1 MGSVFFTLGQGSKPF
16 SQARLLFVARLSAGS
31 PTFSLSSSSICGFL
45 FLPGLCFCVFDS
57 SPVARLP
64 LPKLSMITKAI
75 WSTVF
80 PLGGGACAVGEAAS
94 SRNAPLA
101 PRSAASDGTVLPEVV
116 DVATP
121 EVADVVAPEVAE
133 VVAFE
138 VADKVVPELA
148 DVVALQVADGDAHMA
163 GSIGSHPCSD
173 GHPRVAEGG
182 VENS

>member
-16 SQARLLFVARLSAGS
+16 SQ
-31 PTFSLSSSSICGFL
+31 
-45 FLPGLCFCVFDS
+45 
-57 SPVARLP
+57 
-64 LPKLSMITKAI
+64 
-75 WSTVF
+75 
-80 PLGGGACAVGEAAS
+80 
-94 SRNAPLA
+94 APLA

-148 DVVALQVADGDAHMA
+148 DVVALQVADGDAHMV